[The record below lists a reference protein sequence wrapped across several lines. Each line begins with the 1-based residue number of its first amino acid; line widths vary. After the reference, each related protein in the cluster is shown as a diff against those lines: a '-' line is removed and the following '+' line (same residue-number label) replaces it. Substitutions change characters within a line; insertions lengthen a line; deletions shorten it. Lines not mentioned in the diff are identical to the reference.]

1 MSSNL
6 HSVVIGS
13 ALAGLLA
20 ACGGEA
26 DHAPAAGH
34 EAATEHGAKPADAA
48 LVKTEDAHA
57 AKDAH
62 DAAGVGAKTEG
73 AQTVVNGV
81 TLHDCAGKN
90 ECKGQGGCK
99 TATNSCAGGNECKGK
114 GGCKVDATIAA
125 NMKAP
130 TGAPAG
136 STAPAAN
143 PAAAHPTEAAPAA
156 GH

>member
-13 ALAGLLA
+13 ALAGLLLG

-26 DHAPAAGH
+26 EHAPAAAD
-34 EAATEHGAKPADAA
+34 AAHGAADAAHGEKPADAA

-57 AKDAH
+57 ANAAH
-62 DAAGVGAKTEG
+62 AAAEG

-99 TATNSCAGGNECKGK
+99 TATSTCAGTNECKGK
-114 GGCKVDATIAA
+114 GGCKVDATVAA
-125 NMKAP
+125 KMTP
-130 TGAPAG
+130 PAPAG
-136 STAPAAN
+136 AAPA
-143 PAAAHPTEAAPAA
+143 TEAAPATT
-156 GH
+156 H